1 MIKFC
6 CSFTAVIIG
15 PLSNF
20 YSDSRNLIIYFSFS
34 PTQSKRKWHFITKQ
48 RELQCDCNSPLR
60 RDPWMSVWE
69 PPTTG
74 GIMRWAALFIW
85 HERRTRVWVTGVNE
99 CRKNKSRRSNA
110 IRGNWWVSE
119 WVSEWGK
126 GVFLWRF
133 PARRRPS
140 SAGSFP
146 RNPGLHLFKA
156 KDDLLALTRKEVT
169 SDRLTQP
176 IALQLRTCL
185 DPAAACFSAACIPPD
200 LGSCYKIWHWRSAG
214 FLFLGPSDLISRR
227 CRVLFWGLFF
237 QLHIFRGVGIQGSF
251 ENT

>member
-34 PTQSKRKWHFITKQ
+34 PTQSKRKWHVITKQ

-85 HERRTRVWVTGVNE
+85 HERRTRVWVTEVNE

-119 WVSEWGK
+119 WVGEG
-126 GVFLWRF
+126 GVSLAL
-133 PARRRPS
+133 PRPPTS
-140 SAGSFP
+140 LFGWKMP

-169 SDRLTQP
+169 SDRLTQQ

-185 DPAAACFSAACIPPD
+185 GPAAACFSAASILPD

-214 FLFLGPSDLISRR
+214 FLFRAPQISFPG
-227 CRVLFWGLFF
+227 VVVYYFGFVIPAT
-237 QLHIFRGVGIQGSF
+237 HI
-251 ENT
+251 